1 MTVQAQESL
10 EYRDEKYSLIGAPL
24 HSYLENHK
32 EIEFEMYTTAHWR
45 GYQGYWLLQDNKLY
59 LTNIESANYTI
70 QDLFKTDK
78 PVLAD
83 WFSGQLEF
91 GVGDFH
97 HDHWWGFYD
106 NYVWLNIENGKV
118 VEKKIIKRFSEE
130 IEFKFG
136 KYKGKKLEEVI
147 NGKIQRNTYTT
158 IKDFAIC
165 LLEFIRDKEFAY
177 KVQSPHFKVTEQDV
191 ELVRE
196 IRDYGVEYFLTQN
209 FIATSSKVFWEN
221 SNEDE
226 RASNLSILLEK
237 IFRSDF
243 TKPFTLT
250 KQNLE
255 NAETAEQS
263 ILINGDLQYLN
274 WALKTVEFFTI
285 PPNQLEKEFA
295 LKRLKNLS
303 IKRLNDFVFEY
314 EPVLETIKYRFS
326 ENIINLNREK
336 FEKINKV
343 KYDSENQFYLPN
355 LTESEL
361 MNEFGHYLD
370 EDHIEQEVVDF
381 DNYQYQHDDYYY
393 DPDDWLRDAAGTDD
407 PEVMNDVYWNLD

>member
-24 HSYLENHK
+24 NLFLEQNK
-32 EIEFEMYTTAHWR
+32 QIKFEDYSTAHWR
-45 GYQGYWLLQDNKLY
+45 GYQGYWLLQEDKLY
-59 LTNIESANYTI
+59 LTNIESANYKM

-91 GVGDFH
+91 GIGNFH

-106 NYVWLNIENGKV
+106 SYVWLNVENGEV
-118 VEKKIIKRFSEE
+118 VDKKIVKRFNQET
-130 IEFKFG
+130 EFKFG
-136 KYKGKKLEEVI
+136 KYKGKKLEEVL
-147 NGKIQRNTYTT
+147 NGKIQRNTFTT

-165 LLEFIRDKEFAY
+165 LLEFIQDKDYSF
-177 KVQSPHFKVTEQDV
+177 KVQCPHFRVTEQDV

-196 IRDYGVEYFLTQN
+196 IRDYGIEYFLTQSY
-209 FIATSSKVFWEN
+209 IATSSKVFWEN

-226 RASNLSILLEK
+226 RASKLSKLLEK
-237 IFRSDF
+237 ILLSDF

-255 NAETAEQS
+255 NAEIAEQTT
-263 ILINGDLQYLN
+263 LINGDLQYIN
-274 WALKTVEFFTI
+274 WALKTVEFFAI
-285 PPNQLEKEFA
+285 PPNQLEKEFS
-295 LKRLKNLS
+295 LKRLKTLS
-303 IKRLNDFVFEY
+303 IKRLNDFIFEY
-314 EPVLETIKYRFS
+314 EPVLETIKYKFP
-326 ENIINLNREK
+326 ENIIKVNKEK
-336 FEKINKV
+336 FEKINNV
-343 KYDSENQFYLPN
+343 KYDVENQFYLPN
-355 LTESEL
+355 LTEKEL

-370 EDHIEQEVVDF
+370 ENHIEQEVVEF
-381 DNYQYQHDDYYY
+381 DNFQHHRNDYYY